1 MSKHLISGTMDSEE
15 IRRNYYALFLSIVK
29 GYRPEQA
36 FARLKNQCEP
46 RVTVQDLDD
55 IIAMRKCGY
64 DYDEQD
70 REIPVIGRVDY
81 WDIAQMYGVPEGYI
95 QRLVWQRISNRSN
108 SNRMAKD
115 PDYKTKVY
123 AKAKE
128 KTKIRYQEIKQDP
141 EKNKKLSEYNKG
153 YKKQK
158 AKLAAKAELGE
169 KHGI

>member
-1 MSKHLISGTMDSEE
+1 MSKHPIKGTMDSEE

-36 FARLKNQCEP
+36 FARMKNQCEP
-46 RVTVQDLDD
+46 RVTIQDLDD

-81 WDIAQMYGVPEGYI
+81 WDIAQMYGVSEGYI

-141 EKNKKLSEYNKG
+141 VKYKKLIQYHSDH
-153 YKKQK
+153 KKQK
-158 AKLAAKAELGE
+158 VKEKAKAEIE
-169 KHGI
+169 REHGI